1 MAKGQKPA
9 DQMEAFSK
17 DAMAQAHQIIDT
29 YFGYSR
35 NPFRRLLRPGLKL
48 AKS

>member
-1 MAKGQKPA
+1 MAEGQKPA

-17 DAMAQAHQIIDT
+17 DAMAQAHQLIDT
-29 YFGYSR
+29 ILTFSR
-35 NPFRRLLRPGLKL
+35 SPFRRFLRAGLKL